1 MGWLEAAVVP
11 PPQST
16 PGRRGPAVVIGLN
29 TPIAKPEMSEN
40 HDVAQPAHAG
50 PWVID
55 TRDIGRRAG
64 ASRTYHRR
72 PAAPAGFGLDL
83 IRVAE
88 GDEVDLDL
96 LADSVV
102 EGVLV
107 SGTAAAK
114 VVGECARCLDP
125 LSDEVEIELR
135 ELFAYPDSATDAST
149 DDDEVSRVVDD
160 LIDLEP
166 VVRDAMLLSLPS
178 SPVCSPDCQGLCSG
192 CGAKWA
198 ELAPDHTHETI
209 DPRWAALRERF
220 GGTEEAH

>member
-1 MGWLEAAVVP
+1 MLK
-11 PPQST
+11 
-16 PGRRGPAVVIGLN
+16 PA
-29 TPIAKPEMSEN
+29 MSSN
-40 HDVAQPAHAG
+40 HDAVHTAPAG

-64 ASRTYHRR
+64 SSRTYQRHA
-72 PAAPAGFGLDL
+72 AAPARFGLDM
-83 IRVAE
+83 IKVPE
-88 GDEVDLDL
+88 GAEVDLDL
-96 LADSVV
+96 LVEAVV

-107 SGTAAAK
+107 SGTASAR
-114 VVGECARCLDP
+114 VTGECARCLDP
-125 LSDEVEIELR
+125 LHDEVEIELR

-178 SPVCSPDCQGLCSG
+178 APVCSSDCQGLCSG
-192 CGAKWA
+192 CGGKWA

-220 GGTEEAH
+220 GGTEKEN

>member
-1 MGWLEAAVVP
+1 
-11 PPQST
+11 
-16 PGRRGPAVVIGLN
+16 
-29 TPIAKPEMSEN
+29 MSSN
-40 HDVAQPAHAG
+40 HDAVHTAPAG

-64 ASRTYHRR
+64 SSRTYHRQA
-72 PAAPAGFGLDL
+72 AAPANFGLDM
-83 IRVAE
+83 IKVPEGEEVA
-88 GDEVDLDL
+88 LDL
-96 LADSVV
+96 LVEAVV

-107 SGTAAAK
+107 SGTASARFS
-114 VVGECARCLDP
+114 GECARCLDP
-125 LSDEVEIELR
+125 LTDEVEIELR

-149 DDDEVSRVVDD
+149 DEDEVSRVVHD

-178 SPVCSPDCQGLCSG
+178 APVCSPDCQGLCSE

-209 DPRWAALRERF
+209 DPRWAALRERL
-220 GGTEEAH
+220 GGTEEEK